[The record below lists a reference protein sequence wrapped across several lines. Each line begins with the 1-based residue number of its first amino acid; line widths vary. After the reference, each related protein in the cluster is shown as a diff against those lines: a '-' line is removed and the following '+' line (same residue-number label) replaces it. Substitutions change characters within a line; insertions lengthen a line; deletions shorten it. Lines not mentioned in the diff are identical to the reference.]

1 LNANCK
7 GNYLKYQV
15 IIWRRIV
22 DKKSSDKYEV
32 IGSADKSDITIDCNP
47 ALTEKEI
54 IYYDK
59 DDNIVEIF
67 TFF

>member
-22 DKKSSDKYEV
+22 DKKRSGKCEV
-32 IGSADKSDITIDCNP
+32 IGSANKSDITIDCNP
-47 ALTEKEI
+47 DLTKKEI

-59 DDNIVEIF
+59 DDNIAEIF

>member
-22 DKKSSDKYEV
+22 DKKSSDKYDEV
-32 IGSADKSDITIDCNP
+32 
-47 ALTEKEI
+47 KE
-54 IYYDK
+54 YLGCK
-59 DDNIVEIF
+59 GMLNILLIKNASF
-67 TFF
+67 RRIC

>member
-1 LNANCK
+1 MEKNSR
-7 GNYLKYQV
+7 Q
-15 IIWRRIV
+15 
-22 DKKSSDKYEV
+22 KSSDKYEV

-47 ALTEKEI
+47 DLTEKEI